1 MFYSGSMVN
10 LRTDTPCKAT
20 LVIKIGHLMEAQA
33 TGWAVCAVPLV
44 LGLVLAAAIATLL
57 LK

>member
-1 MFYSGSMVN
+1 MVN
-10 LRTDTPCKAT
+10 IRTDTPCKAT